1 VNHPPKGVLPNVF
14 SHSFAWPE
22 YVQYVAAT
30 SGDTTGGA
38 GGNTHL
44 EEREMALINK
54 VAYCGVADS
63 VSFLLRFAKYSV
75 LIDTCMS

>member
-30 SGDTTGGA
+30 SGGTTGGA
-38 GGNTHL
+38 GGKTNV
-44 EEREMALINK
+44 EESEMALISK
-54 VAYCGVADS
+54 V
-63 VSFLLRFAKYSV
+63 
-75 LIDTCMS
+75 TH